1 MSEYDGCYIK
11 LAYDP
16 TFYAVD
22 DGKKKLVESPEH
34 MNEIGLRKVFK
45 VSEDELDAIP
55 FAQGN
60 DEEE

>member
-22 DGKKKLVESPEH
+22 DGKY
-34 MNEIGLRKVFK
+34 LRM
-45 VSEDELDAIP
+45 S
-55 FAQGN
+55 
-60 DEEE
+60 